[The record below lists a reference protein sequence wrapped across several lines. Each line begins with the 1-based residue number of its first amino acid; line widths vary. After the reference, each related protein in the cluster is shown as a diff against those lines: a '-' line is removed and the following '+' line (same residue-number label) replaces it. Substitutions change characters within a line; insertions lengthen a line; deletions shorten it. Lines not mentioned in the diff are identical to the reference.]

1 MCTSPRPPRPG
12 AKSNPDCTAHRIG
25 GHWAVIWKALEERAM
40 KFGIGQPV
48 PRTEDPRFLKGKGH
62 YVADIERANAAH
74 GFVLRSPHAH
84 AAIKSIDA
92 TAAKAAPGVLL
103 VLTGA
108 DVRAEKLGVLPC
120 GAPPIA
126 FGGPAKAFMALHPVL
141 PHDRVRFVGDPVA
154 FVVAQTLNEARDAAE
169 LIAVEYE
176 VLPAV
181 VATGEAAKPGAP
193 LVWEGAP
200 SNIWFA
206 MERGNKAA
214 TDVAFAKA
222 AHIVTLSIVNNRLS
236 ANSME
241 PRTALAEHDAASAR
255 TTLYTSTQQP
265 HSMRHSLAASIFH
278 ERELNFRV
286 ASPDV
291 GGGFGMK
298 GGVFPEDVLV
308 ISAARKLNRPVK
320 WVGERIESIMSDTH
334 GRDCVSEASLALDA
348 HGKFLGL
355 RVTTDHNQGAYLS
368 ASAGVPAG
376 LGSMAYTNVYDI
388 PAAHVTLRA
397 CYTHSTPTGP
407 YRGAGKPEAVYVM
420 ERLVDTAAAE
430 LKIDPIEL
438 RRRNLIRPAQVPY
451 QTQLVLSHD
460 SANYEAVMD
469 MAVGMSDWKG
479 FARRRA
485 ESKQNGKLRGR
496 GIAYFM
502 EICGPFSDRME
513 LRFDEGGTVTIVAGT
528 HSHGQV
534 HETVYAQMVSEW
546 LGVDFAS
553 VRMIQGDT
561 DAVGFGR
568 GTYGSRSMT
577 IGGSALRN
585 AADNLIEKS
594 RTMAAHVL
602 EASAADIQF
611 ADGKLTVV
619 GTDKSI
625 PLIELAT
632 RSFAP
637 VGWPAELGVGL
648 EAVGTFTPTRSNFAN
663 GCHICEVEVDP
674 DTGQVEIMS
683 YIGVDD
689 SGVIINPLL
698 FEGQIHGGLAMGI
711 GQALCEQVAFDA
723 SGQLLSGSFLD
734 YCMPRADDLPSFHLH
749 DLPDRCRNNPI
760 GVKGA
765 GESGTV
771 GAPPTVI
778 NAIVDA
784 LRDHGVRDV
793 PMPATP
799 VRVWQ
804 AMQAGS

>member
-1 MCTSPRPPRPG
+1 
-12 AKSNPDCTAHRIG
+12 
-25 GHWAVIWKALEERAM
+25 M

-48 PRTEDPRFLKGKGH
+48 PRTEDPRFLKGKGR
-62 YVADIERANAAH
+62 YVADIQPANVVH

-84 AAIKSIDA
+84 AAIKPID
-92 TAAKAAPGVLL
+92 TSAANAAPGVLL

-108 DVRAEKLGVLPC
+108 DVRAENIGALPC

-126 FGGPAKAFMALHPVL
+126 FGGPVKAFMALHPVL

-154 FVVAQTLNEARDAAE
+154 FVVAESLNEARDAAE
-169 LIAVEYE
+169 LIRVEYE
-176 VLPAV
+176 VLPAI

-200 SNIWFA
+200 NNIWFA
-206 MERGNKAA
+206 MERGNRAA
-214 TDVAFAKA
+214 TDTAFAKA
-222 AHIVTLSIVNNRLS
+222 AHVVTLTILNNRLS
-236 ANSME
+236 ANAME

-265 HSMRHSLAASIFH
+265 HRVRANLAASIFH
-278 ERELNFRV
+278 ERELSFRV
-286 ASPDV
+286 VSPDV

-308 ISAARKLNRPVK
+308 VWAARKLNRPVK

-334 GRDCVSEASLALDA
+334 GRDCMSEASLALDA

-355 RVTTDHNQGAYLS
+355 RVVTDHNQGAYLS
-368 ASAGVPAG
+368 ASAGVPPG

-388 PAAHVTLRA
+388 PAAHVMLRA
-397 CYTHSTPTGP
+397 CYTNSTPTGP
-407 YRGAGKPEAVYVM
+407 YRGAGKPEAIHVI

-430 LKIDPIEL
+430 MKIDAIEL
-438 RRRNLIRPAQVPY
+438 RRRNLIKPAQVPF
-451 QTQLVLSHD
+451 QTPLILAHD

-479 FARRRA
+479 FAKRRA
-485 ESKQNGKLRGR
+485 ESKQRGKLRGR

-502 EICGPFSDRME
+502 EICGPFNDRME
-513 LRFDEGGTVTIVAGT
+513 LRFDEGGAVTVVAGT
-528 HSHGQV
+528 HSHGQG
-534 HETVYAQMVSEW
+534 HETVYAQMVAEW
-546 LGVDFAS
+546 LGVDFHS

-561 DAVGFGR
+561 EAVSFGR
-568 GTYGSRSMT
+568 GTYGSRSMS

-585 AADNLIEKS
+585 AADNLIEKAKK
-594 RTMAAHVL
+594 MAGHVL
-602 EASAADIQF
+602 EAAATDIHF
-611 ADGKLTVV
+611 ADGTFTVA

-625 PLIELAT
+625 ALVDLAR

-637 VGWPAELGVGL
+637 VDWPAELGVGL
-648 EAVGTFTPTRSNFAN
+648 EAVGTFTPARSNFAN

-674 DTGQVEIMS
+674 DTGHVEIAN

-689 SGVIINPLL
+689 SGLIINPLL

-749 DLPDRCRNNPI
+749 DLPDHCRNNPI

-799 VRVWQ
+799 ARVWQ
-804 AMQAGS
+804 AMRGGDPSA

>member
-1 MCTSPRPPRPG
+1 
-12 AKSNPDCTAHRIG
+12 
-25 GHWAVIWKALEERAM
+25 M

-48 PRTEDPRFLKGKGH
+48 PRTEDPRFLKGKGR
-62 YVADIERANAAH
+62 YVADIQPANTAH

-84 AAIKSIDA
+84 AAIKSID
-92 TAAKAAPGVLL
+92 TSAAKAAPGVLL

-108 DVRAEKLGVLPC
+108 DVRAENIGALPC

-126 FGGPAKAFMALHPVL
+126 FGGPVKAFMALHPVL

-154 FVVAQTLNEARDAAE
+154 FVVAESLNEARDAAE
-169 LIAVEYE
+169 LIRVEYE
-176 VLPAV
+176 VLPAI

-200 SNIWFA
+200 NNIWFA
-206 MERGNKAA
+206 MERGNKAT
-214 TDVAFAKA
+214 TDTAFAKA
-222 AHIVTLSIVNNRLS
+222 AHVVTLTILNNRLS
-236 ANSME
+236 ANAME

-265 HSMRHSLAASIFH
+265 HRVRANLAASIFH
-278 ERELNFRV
+278 ERELSFRV
-286 ASPDV
+286 VSPDV

-308 ISAARKLNRPVK
+308 VWAARKLNRPVK

-334 GRDCVSEASLALDA
+334 GRDCMSEASLALDA

-355 RVTTDHNQGAYLS
+355 RVVTDHNQGAYLS
-368 ASAGVPAG
+368 ASAGVPPG

-388 PAAHVTLRA
+388 PAAHVMLRA
-397 CYTHSTPTGP
+397 CYTNSTPTGP
-407 YRGAGKPEAVYVM
+407 YRGAGKPEAIHVI

-430 LKIDPIEL
+430 MKIDAIEL
-438 RRRNLIRPAQVPY
+438 RRRNLIKPAQVPF
-451 QTQLVLSHD
+451 QTPLILAHD

-479 FARRRA
+479 FAKRRA
-485 ESKQNGKLRGR
+485 ESKQRGKLRGR

-502 EICGPFSDRME
+502 EICGPFNDRME
-513 LRFDEGGTVTIVAGT
+513 LRFDEGGAVTVVAGT
-528 HSHGQV
+528 HSHGQG
-534 HETVYAQMVSEW
+534 HETVYAQMIAEW
-546 LGVDFAS
+546 LGVDFHS

-561 DAVGFGR
+561 EAVSFGR
-568 GTYGSRSMT
+568 GTYGSRSMS

-585 AADNLIEKS
+585 AADNLIEKAKK
-594 RTMAAHVL
+594 MAGHVL
-602 EASAADIQF
+602 EAAASDIHF
-611 ADGKLTVV
+611 ADGTFTVA

-625 PLIELAT
+625 ALVDLAR

-648 EAVGTFTPTRSNFAN
+648 EAVGTFTPARSNFAN

-674 DTGQVEIMS
+674 DTGHVEIAS

-689 SGVIINPLL
+689 SGLIINPLL

-799 VRVWQ
+799 ARVWQ
-804 AMQAGS
+804 AMRGGDPSA